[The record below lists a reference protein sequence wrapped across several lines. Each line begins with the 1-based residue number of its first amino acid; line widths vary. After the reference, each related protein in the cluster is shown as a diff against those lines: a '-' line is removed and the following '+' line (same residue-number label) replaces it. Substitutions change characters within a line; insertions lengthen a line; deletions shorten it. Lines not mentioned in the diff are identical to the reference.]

1 MIVDLMNVHWRPWHI
16 GMQRCDVICQTAG
29 GVHYMYISMEFILLI
44 HNMAKFESMIG
55 LV

>member
-1 MIVDLMNVHWRPWHI
+1 MAYWHAE
-16 GMQRCDVICQTAG
+16 MRCNLPDCR

>member
-1 MIVDLMNVHWRPWHI
+1 
-16 GMQRCDVICQTAG
+16 
-29 GVHYMYISMEFILLI
+29 MYISMEFILLI